1 MVEAFYRTVYER
13 EKIMKVH
20 HLKNDWSGRGSEKNK
35 KKKASRQCSV
45 SDNLKTN
52 AFKLSMKEKI
62 NHSTKKET

>member
-1 MVEAFYRTVYER
+1 VYER
-13 EKIMKVH
+13 EKIMRVH
-20 HLKNDWSGRGSEKNK
+20 HQRNDWSGRGSGKTKK

-52 AFKLSMKEKI
+52 TFKLSMKEKI

>member
-1 MVEAFYRTVYER
+1 VYER

>member
-1 MVEAFYRTVYER
+1 VVEEVKKTKR
-13 EKIMKVH
+13 
-20 HLKNDWSGRGSEKNK
+20 K